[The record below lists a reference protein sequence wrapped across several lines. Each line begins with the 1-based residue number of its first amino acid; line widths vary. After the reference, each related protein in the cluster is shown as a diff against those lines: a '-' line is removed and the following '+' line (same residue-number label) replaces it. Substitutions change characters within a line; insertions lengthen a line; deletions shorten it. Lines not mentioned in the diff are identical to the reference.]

1 MGDEN
6 TSNSGSRRSGRIA
19 RSANVLQVCKLHSNR
34 VLTFYV
40 CFKER
45 LKKEEELDRQL
56 KEREKKEKAA
66 TKRKNM
72 EIRFSIHLK
81 TFPRI

>member
-1 MGDEN
+1 MTAKKVIKSDEDGCSKEEEEENGEDKENSKEDLAADVEDEN

-40 CFKER
+40 CF
-45 LKKEEELDRQL
+45 
-56 KEREKKEKAA
+56 
-66 TKRKNM
+66 
-72 EIRFSIHLK
+72 
-81 TFPRI
+81 